1 MPKTLL
7 ERKQMPG
14 KWLKSHQKV
23 VYMVAR
29 KKGLNQMTSAAKAGM
44 SERSGREIEKGR
56 RIDPWSKK
64 RNWPTRKDPF
74 ADVWDKEL
82 VHLLEKKPKLTA
94 TTLLEFLQEKYSDFY
109 KDDVLRTLQRRVK
122 KWKAL
127 HGPKR
132 EVMFL
137 QQHEPGRL
145 GLSDFTQLK
154 KVTVTIA
161 GKVFKHL
168 LYHFRLAFSHWSY
181 IKVICGGESYTALA
195 EGLQEALLRLRGAPM
210 EHRTDSLSAAF
221 KNLSKEEKQDI
232 TDRYSAFCEHYG
244 MKATR
249 NNLGA
254 KHENGSV
261 EVAHSH
267 LKKRI
272 RQALLLRGNR
282 DFESLES
289 YQQFIDQVV
298 KKHNKRNAM
307 TVESERKVLQ
317 ALPRSKAADY
327 TEISAPVSSSSTVQ
341 VRRVTYT
348 VPSRLIGE
356 VLRIRLY
363 HDRLICYLGSTHTI
377 TLNRIYTRRNQRKR
391 SVDYRHVIHSLA
403 KKPQAFRHSKIR
415 DDLLPNSLYHAIW
428 QHVDRVMPDKVACKF
443 IVGLLLL
450 AATEDCEQDLAEHV
464 LEKIYK
470 TTPLHLHKIQ
480 DRFSSRKAQ
489 VPQVK
494 VSQHLLA
501 KYNTLIPNYKEAY
514 SV

>member
-1 MPKTLL
+1 
-7 ERKQMPG
+7 MPG
-14 KWLKSHQKV
+14 KWLTSHQKD

-29 KKGLNQMTSAAKAGM
+29 KKGFSQMTSAAKAGM
-44 SERSGREIEKGR
+44 SERSGREIERSR
-56 RIDPWSKK
+56 RIDPRDKK
-64 RNWPTRKDPF
+64 RDWSTRKDPF
-74 ADVWDKEL
+74 TDVWDKEL
-82 VHLLEKKPKLTA
+82 VRLLEKKPKLTA
-94 TTLLEFLQEKYSDFY
+94 ITLLEFLQEKYPDSYQDN
-109 KDDVLRTLQRRVK
+109 VLRTLQRRVK

-154 KVTVTIA
+154 KVTITIV

-168 LYHFRLAFSHWSY
+168 LYHFRLAFSHWSHV
-181 IKVICGGESYTALA
+181 KVICGGESYTALA
-195 EGLQEALLRLRGAPM
+195 EGLQEALLRLGGTPM

-221 KNLSKEEKQDI
+221 KNLSKEEKQDT

-272 RQALLLRGNR
+272 RQALLLRGSS

-298 KKHNKRNAM
+298 KKHNKRNAI
-307 TVESERKVLQ
+307 TVESERKALQ
-317 ALPRSKAADY
+317 ALPRDKAADY
-327 TEISAPVSSSSTVQ
+327 TEISTPVSSSSTIQ

-356 VLRIRLY
+356 ILRVRLY

-377 TLNRIYTRRNQRKR
+377 TLDRVHARKNQRKR
-391 SVDYRHVIHSLA
+391 SVNYRHVIHSLVR
-403 KKPQAFRHSKIR
+403 KPQAFRHSKIR
-415 DDLLPNSLYHAIW
+415 DDLLPNSLYCAIW
-428 QHVDRVMPDKVACKF
+428 QHVNRTMPDEMACKF
-443 IVGLLLL
+443 IVGLLSL
-450 AATEDCEQDLAEHV
+450 AATENCEQALSEHV
-464 LEKIYK
+464 LEKINNE
-470 TTPLHLHKIQ
+470 TPLVLDKIQ
-480 DRFSSRKAQ
+480 DRFSTRKATI
-489 VPQVK
+489 PQIK

-501 KYNTLIPNYKEAY
+501 KYNMLIPNHKEKDNVRSTYITLAA
-514 SV
+514 